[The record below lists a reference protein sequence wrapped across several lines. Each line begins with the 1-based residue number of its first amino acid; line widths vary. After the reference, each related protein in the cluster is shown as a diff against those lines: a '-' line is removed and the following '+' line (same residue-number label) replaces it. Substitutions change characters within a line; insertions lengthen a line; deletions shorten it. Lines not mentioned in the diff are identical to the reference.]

1 MIYDSH
7 WSEIRSEVRLA
18 LARHLDEIGLPG
30 EIVSRLSHR
39 GRLNRASLF
48 LILADPGDSKERREV
63 IVGLAVGL
71 EMIHKA
77 SVIRDDVEDRDILR
91 RGFPT
96 EFSLMGPAGALALSD
111 VLLSDGLATI
121 FRREPAAMHQI
132 LNTLVSMSSGQFHDV
147 HSGIA
152 VPDPFEVAE
161 RKTGS
166 LLALVFWMGALCS
179 GRSRE
184 DHRRLH
190 SIGLQL
196 GTAFQ
201 LANDINNVTRD
212 EGRGK
217 DLRSDLAERR
227 NSSIALLMSRQAGAS
242 DEAPTEVAIS
252 SAVDQARSEITRR
265 LDEAKSLASRL
276 DVPLPVRLDLL
287 INDETT
293 ARDFVNDQQA
303 LI

>member
-1 MIYDSH
+1 LIYDSH
-7 WSEIRSEVRLA
+7 WSDIRSEIRLA
-18 LARHLDEIGLPG
+18 LAKRLKEIDLPDD
-30 EIVSRLSHR
+30 IVSRLSHR

-48 LILADPGDSKERREV
+48 LILADPGDTKESRES
-63 IVGLAVGL
+63 IVTLAVGL

-91 RGFPT
+91 RGLPT
-96 EFSLMGPAGALALSD
+96 ELSLIGPAGALALSD
-111 VLLSDGLATI
+111 VLLADGLSTI
-121 FRREPAAMHQI
+121 FRLKPTAMHQI
-132 LNTLVSMSSGQFHDV
+132 LNTLASMSSGQFHDV
-147 HSGIA
+147 HSGIT
-152 VPDPFEVAE
+152 VSDPFDVAE

-179 GRSRE
+179 SRSRE
-184 DHRRLH
+184 DRRLLH
-190 SIGLQL
+190 NIGLQL

-201 LANDINNVTRD
+201 LVNDINNVTRD

-217 DLRSDLAERR
+217 DIRSDLAERR
-227 NSSIALLMSRQAGAS
+227 NSSIALLMSQQAAGA

-252 SAVDQARSEITRR
+252 SAVDQARSEVARR
-265 LDEAKSLASRL
+265 LDEAKNLASQL
-276 DVPLPVRLDLL
+276 DEPLPVRLDLL
-287 INDETT
+287 INDEAT

>member
-7 WSEIRSEVRLA
+7 WSDIRSEIRLA
-18 LARHLDEIGLPG
+18 LARHLNEIGLPCD
-30 EIVSRLSHR
+30 IVSRLSHR

-48 LILADPGDSKERREV
+48 LILADPGDTKENRES
-63 IVGLAVGL
+63 IVTLAVGL

-91 RGFPT
+91 RGLPT
-96 EFSLMGPAGALALSD
+96 ELSLMGPAGALALSD
-111 VLLSDGLATI
+111 VLLAHGLATI
-121 FRREPAAMHQI
+121 FRVKPTAMHQI
-132 LNTLVSMSSGQFHDV
+132 LNTLASMSSGQFHDV

-152 VPDPFEVAE
+152 ISDPFDVAE

-179 GRSRE
+179 SRSRE
-184 DHRRLH
+184 DRRLLH

-201 LANDINNVTRD
+201 LVNDINNVTRD

-217 DLRSDLAERR
+217 DIRSDLAERR
-227 NSSIALLMSRQAGAS
+227 NSSIALLMSRQGAGT
-242 DEAPTEVAIS
+242 DEAPTETDIS
-252 SAVDQARSEITRR
+252 AAVDQARAEVARR
-265 LDEAKSLASRL
+265 LDEAKALASQL
-276 DVPLPVRLDLL
+276 DEPLPVRLHLL
-287 INDETT
+287 INDEAT

>member
-7 WSEIRSEVRLA
+7 WSEIRNEVRLT
-18 LARHLDEIGLPG
+18 LARHLDEIGLPDD
-30 EIVSRLSHR
+30 IVSRLSHR

-48 LILADPGDSKERREV
+48 LILADPGDTTERRKAV
-63 IVGLAVGL
+63 VALAVGL

-96 EFSLMGPAGALALSD
+96 EFSLLGPAGALALSD
-111 VLLSDGLATI
+111 VLLADGLATI
-121 FRREPAAMHQI
+121 FRREPSAMDQI
-132 LNTLVSMSSGQFHDV
+132 LSTLVSMSSGQFHDV
-147 HSGIA
+147 HSGIS
-152 VPDPFEVAE
+152 VPDPFQVAE

-179 GRSRE
+179 SRSRE

-227 NSSIALLMSRQAGAS
+227 NSSIALLMSQQAGAS
-242 DEAPTEVAIS
+242 DEAPTEAAIS
-252 SAVDQARSEITRR
+252 SAVDRARSEIARR
-265 LDEAKSLASRL
+265 LDEARNLASRL
-276 DVPLPVRLDLL
+276 DEPLPVRLDLL
-287 INDETT
+287 INDEAT